1 MAVLLCVVLGL
12 VVASG
17 SVVGHV
23 HDDAKAGYYNE
34 QHVLGT
40 LAARTSD
47 SPMPAAASLTA
58 VAEVVALAVPPRE
71 GASPAS
77 SVRRA
82 DPRAP
87 PTV

>member
-1 MAVLLCVVLGL
+1 MAVLLCLVLGL

-34 QHVLGT
+34 QHVLGS
-40 LAARTSD
+40 LAARAGD
-47 SPMPAAASLTA
+47 SPMPAAASIAA
-58 VAEVVALAVPPRE
+58 VAGVVAPVVPPVE
-71 GASPAS
+71 GARPAS
-77 SVRRA
+77 SLRRS

-87 PTV
+87 PIV

>member
-1 MAVLLCVVLGL
+1 MAVLLCLVLGL

-34 QHVLGT
+34 QHVLWS
-40 LAARTSD
+40 LAARTGD
-47 SPMPAAASLTA
+47 SPMPAAASIAA
-58 VAEVVALAVPPRE
+58 VAVVVAPVVPPAE
-71 GASPAS
+71 GARPPS
-77 SVRRA
+77 SLRGA

-87 PTV
+87 PIV